1 MNPGRSTDT
10 ENRHCRERERIDSA
24 CANYKQPYDKVQY
37 SSLFT
42 LKIATYIT
50 RIKKIMKSK
59 TNAQL
64 GLILL
69 TIDIIYKIQNY
80 KVQLPLLGDITEGD
94 FI

>member
-1 MNPGRSTDT
+1 
-10 ENRHCRERERIDSA
+10 
-24 CANYKQPYDKVQY
+24 
-37 SSLFT
+37 
-42 LKIATYIT
+42 
-50 RIKKIMKSK
+50 MKSK